1 MFLEKVKSLFYQY
14 TNYNLSDEQKKE
26 VKLKILKSNVKRMRL
41 IAFVSVLAEIAL
53 IVFYDLRVIE
63 SIFDFSFEIPY
74 QYFLIHLFLAVLSIV
89 FFILSYKI
97 QPKKYDEIKYIYSFL
112 MYGYVLIFLSCLAYI
127 TGLDQLTSNQITSF
141 IVYYMIA
148 SVLVILPPPRQ
159 LWVYGIPTIIF
170 HYSIQYYQSNENFAK
185 INSINGILFAITM
198 IAVSMMFYYNFYY
211 STAKGIL
218 LKEKTNRL
226 EFLANHDSLT
236 GLHNRRK
243 FEDNLYNEK
252 AHENKNLI
260 YGLGIL
266 DLDFFKKV
274 NDEYGHDRADDVL
287 LGMGKLLK
295 EKIEKNGFVA
305 RWGGEE
311 FIFLIKSQSMESIL
325 EQVED
330 LRASIEK
337 TDFNGIHV
345 TASIGLTRIDRVK
358 LEEIKHSFIIAD
370 KALYQSKQN
379 GRNCTTVQ

>member
-185 INSINGILFAITM
+185 INSINGLLFAITM

>member
-14 TNYNLSDEQKKE
+14 TNYNLSDEQRKE

-53 IVFYDLRVIE
+53 IIFYDLQVIDN
-63 SIFDFSFEIPY
+63 IFDFSLERPY
-74 QYFLIHLFLAVLSIV
+74 QYFLIHLFLTILSII

-97 QPKKYDEIKYIYSFL
+97 QPKRYNEIKYIYSFL
-112 MYGYVLIFLSCLAYI
+112 MYGYVLIFLSCLAYV

-159 LWVYGIPTIIF
+159 LWVFGIPTLIF

-198 IAVSMMFYYNFYY
+198 ITVSMMFYYNFYY
-211 STAKGIL
+211 SAAKSVL
-218 LKEKTNRL
+218 LKEKTKRL

-236 GLHNRRK
+236 GLNNRRK

-274 NDEYGHDRADDVL
+274 NDQYGHDRADDVL
-287 LGMGKLLK
+287 VGMGKLLK

-325 EQVED
+325 KQVEN
-330 LRASIEK
+330 LRQSIEK
-337 TDFNGIHV
+337 ADFSGIHV

-370 KALYQSKQN
+370 KALYQSKQK
-379 GRNCTTVQ
+379 GRNCITIQ

>member
-226 EFLANHDSLT
+226 EFLA
-236 GLHNRRK
+236 
-243 FEDNLYNEK
+243 
-252 AHENKNLI
+252 I
-260 YGLGIL
+260 
-266 DLDFFKKV
+266 
-274 NDEYGHDRADDVL
+274 
-287 LGMGKLLK
+287 M
-295 EKIEKNGFVA
+295 
-305 RWGGEE
+305 
-311 FIFLIKSQSMESIL
+311 
-325 EQVED
+325 
-330 LRASIEK
+330 
-337 TDFNGIHV
+337 IH
-345 TASIGLTRIDRVK
+345 
-358 LEEIKHSFIIAD
+358 
-370 KALYQSKQN
+370 
-379 GRNCTTVQ
+379 

>member
-89 FFILSYKI
+89 FFILSNKI

-185 INSINGILFAITM
+185 INSINGLLFAITM

>member
-185 INSINGILFAITM
+185 INSINGLLFAITM

-379 GRNCTTVQ
+379 GRNCITVQ